1 MTAQLLGVLKLSGK
15 KGIAQTVISQRLR
28 VTKNSSFEFC
38 RWQGVNAQ
46 LGLWQVVSIG
56 HTARQG
62 GHHIAHGTLWQT
74 RQKLRNG
81 GQARAICG

>member
-1 MTAQLLGVLKLSGK
+1 MAAQLLGVPELSGK
-15 KGIAQTVISQRLR
+15 EGIAQPVIGQRLR
-28 VTKNSSFEFC
+28 VTKDGSFELC

-46 LGLWQVVSIG
+46 LGLWQVVLIG
-56 HTARQG
+56 QTARQG